1 MGEFNVN
8 QILIIWAI
16 GLASIGLCY
25 YYFDK
30 LKKLRFLAWFV
41 AGFSTLL
48 AIIIIPLDQAW
59 KLSEKQNDF
68 LFSNKVALYHFII
81 IAILIFIIVLIFS
94 YQRDKFRKKKMTEK
108 N

>member
-1 MGEFNVN
+1 MKYR
-8 QILIIWAI
+8 L
-16 GLASIGLCY
+16 
-25 YYFDK
+25 FDEIERK
-30 LKKLRFLAWFV
+30 DTGPEPESEAEYEYINRSARPDAQKIRSLLEDWF
-41 AGFSTLL
+41 SRY
-48 AIIIIPLDQAW
+48 P
-59 KLSEKQNDF
+59 EKQNDF